1 VKVQVID
8 KETGKLRWEET
19 HPTSEAANKV
29 IKEMKENWFNPDYFK
44 FLLSLNRLSLFTT
57 VAVFGEGLKF

>member
-8 KETGKLRWEET
+8 KETGKLRWEEN
-19 HPTSEAANKV
+19 HPTSEAANKA

-44 FLLSLNRLSLFTT
+44 FFI
-57 VAVFGEGLKF
+57 KP